1 MTLSPLPGPP
11 LHTPLAT
18 PTPATS
24 ADPAAFEAARNGAF
38 VAALPGTA
46 VLEVSGADALP
57 FLQGQLSN
65 DVEGLRPGAAQWT
78 TYNSPKGRMLATALL
93 WRTATGFRMALAADV
108 AEPVRKRLSMF
119 VLRSKAALATAD
131 LAAIG
136 VGGPLARDAV
146 AAALGIPVAPKSVTA
161 FDGGEAIGL
170 PDGRVLV
177 VVATDRAHSIAE
189 RLAAHAT
196 RAGEDAWRWLAI
208 RAGIADVRLATQ
220 EKHIAQTANWEVVG
234 GVSFTK
240 GCYPG
245 QEIVARVQHLGI
257 LKERAHAFH
266 VDAPPPEPNTRIF
279 LAGTDQTAGL
289 VVDAVAVPGGGSDLI
304 AVVHLVALDGDLRLG
319 MNDGPAL
326 APLPLP
332 YALPAS
338 APKRIKL

>member
-1 MTLSPLPGPP
+1 LDSTL
-11 LHTPLAT
+11 A
-18 PTPATS
+18 ARS
-24 ADPAAFEAARNGAF
+24 ADAAAFDAARTGAI
-38 VAALPGTA
+38 VTALPGTA
-46 VLEVSGADALP
+46 FVDVDGPDAET

-65 DVEGLRPGAAQWT
+65 DVAALVPGHAQWS
-78 TYNSPKGRMLATALL
+78 TYNSPKGRMLATLML
-93 WRTATGFRMALAADV
+93 WRRPAPGGYRMALASDL
-108 AEPVRKRLSMF
+108 AEAIRKRLGMF
-119 VLRSKAALATAD
+119 VLRAKAVLAQPTPP

-136 VGGPLARDAV
+136 VGGPRAREAV
-146 AAALGIPVAPKSVTA
+146 AAALGIPVLPARATA

-170 PDGRVLV
+170 ADGRVLIA
-177 VVATDRAHSIAE
+177 VAHDRADATLE

-208 RAGIADVRLATQ
+208 RAGVVDVRLATQ

-234 GVSFTK
+234 GVSFAK

-257 LKERAHAFH
+257 LKERAHPFH
-266 VDAPPPEPNTRIF
+266 VDAPPPAPNTRIL

-319 MNDGPAL
+319 TNDGPVL
-326 APLPLP
+326 ARLPLP

-338 APKRIKL
+338 APKRVKL